1 MVMRALDRKLLRDF
15 VRLWAQAFA
24 IALVLGCGV
33 AALLTS
39 FVMHRAL
46 GDSRDAYYERNR
58 FGDIW
63 ASARRAPLTVLP
75 ELAAIPGVRTVEA
88 RTEGMVTLDIPGRE
102 ETAVGRIISLP
113 ASGEPLLNLP
123 LLRSGRLPAPDA
135 ANEVAVNEPFARS
148 HRFAPGD
155 TFFANLN
162 GTRRE
167 LTITGTVLSPEFIY
181 TLGPGAMMPDN
192 EGFGVIFMPE
202 RAAAAAFDMSGAF
215 NSLTVAL
222 YRDAS
227 EPEVIDRIDALL
239 APYGGI
245 GAHGRD
251 RQISHSFV
259 SSELAQLWTMTIVMP
274 PIFFGVAAFLVNMV
288 LGRIVA
294 LERAEIG
301 LLKALGY
308 SNRQIAQHY
317 LMLAGLTAIVG
328 ILLGWGAGAWLAH
341 GMARLYARFFD
352 FPYLVFRGSWSVYAV
367 AALLGLASAAFG
379 ALRVALAAARLP
391 PAVAM
396 QPPAPPRF
404 RRGLTDRLMARLR
417 LSQPAMMILRSI
429 TRWPVRAAM
438 SAVGLSMAVGV
449 LSAASFFDDAM
460 DKMLDTTFGLANR
473 QDAVLMFA
481 ENRPEQVIDDLRRLP
496 GALQIEGQLIEPV
509 VLRNGHL
516 RKHTTLE
523 ARRPEADLSRI
534 VGGSGRVIAAPPG
547 GLVLAAR
554 LARQIGVASG
564 DIVEVEFLSGRR
576 ETAFL
581 PVTATIDQY
590 IGIAA
595 YMDFETLNALRRQA
609 PQVSVANLTLDP
621 SERSAFHRAL
631 SGMPALA
638 GTAMVSDMRRSF
650 DETLRENIRITTTV
664 YMTIAVLITV
674 GVTYNGARIQ
684 LSERARELASLRILG
699 FSRGEVSF
707 ILVGEAMIL
716 ALLAQPIGWL
726 VGLGIAWAFTQGIES
741 DLYEVPF
748 VIVPSTFARASLIVL
763 LTALASALVVRR
775 RIDRLDLVAVMKT
788 RE

>member
-1 MVMRALDRKLLRDF
+1 MVMHALDRKLLRDF
-15 VRLWAQAFA
+15 ARLWAQALA

-39 FVMHRAL
+39 FVMYQAL

-58 FGDIW
+58 FADLW
-63 ASARRAPLTVLP
+63 APARRAPLAL
-75 ELAAIPGVRTVEA
+75 LSDIAALPGVRTAEA
-88 RTEGMVTLDIPGRE
+88 RIEGMVTLDIPGRE
-102 ETAVGRIISLP
+102 EAAVGRIISLP
-113 ASGEPLLNLP
+113 ASGEPLLDVP
-123 LLRSGRLPAPDA
+123 LLRSGRLPDPDA
-135 ANEVAVNEPFARS
+135 TNEVAVNEPFARAN
-148 HRFAPGD
+148 RFTLGD
-155 TFFANLN
+155 SFFANLN

-167 LTITGTVLSPEFIY
+167 LTVTGTVLSPEFIY

-192 EGFGVIFMPE
+192 EGFGVIFLPE

-222 YRDAS
+222 YKGAS
-227 EPEVIDRIDALL
+227 EPEVIDRIDAALE
-239 APYGGI
+239 PYGGT

-251 RQISHSFV
+251 RQVSHSFV
-259 SSELAQLWTMTIVMP
+259 SSELDQLWTMTIVMP

-308 SNRQIAQHY
+308 SNRMIAQHY
-317 LMLAGLTAIVG
+317 LMLAALTAAVG
-328 ILLGWGAGAWLAH
+328 ILIGWGAGAWLAQ

-352 FPYLVFRGSWSVYAV
+352 FPYLIFRGSWAVYAV
-367 AALLGLASAAFG
+367 AALIGLASAAFG

-404 RRGLTDRLMARLR
+404 RRGATDRLMARLR

-429 TRWPVRAAM
+429 TRWPVRAAT
-438 SAVGLSMAVGV
+438 SALGLSMAVAV

-481 ENRPEQVIDDLRRLP
+481 ENRPEIVLDALRGLP
-496 GALQIEGQLIEPV
+496 GALQIEGQLVEPV

-516 RKHTTLE
+516 EKHTTLE
-523 ARRPEADLSRI
+523 ARRPGADLSRI

-547 GLVLAAR
+547 GVVLAAR
-554 LARQIGVASG
+554 LARQLGLSPG
-564 DIVEVEFLSGRR
+564 DTVEVDFLSGRR
-576 ETAFL
+576 ETAIL
-581 PVTATIDQY
+581 PVTATIEQY
-590 IGIAA
+590 IGLAA
-595 YMDFETLNALRRQA
+595 YMDFEALNALRRQA

-621 SERSAFHRAL
+621 AQKSDFHRAL
-631 SGMPALA
+631 NGMPALA
-638 GTAMVSDMRRSF
+638 GTAMITDMRRSF
-650 DETLRENIRITTTV
+650 DETLRENISITATV
-664 YMTIAVLITV
+664 YIILAVLITV

-707 ILVGEAMIL
+707 ILVGEVMVL
-716 ALLAQPIGWL
+716 ALLAQPPGWL
-726 VGLGIAWAFTQGIES
+726 AGLGIAWAFTQGIES

-748 VIVPSTFARASLIVL
+748 VIVPATFARASLIVL
-763 LTALASALVVRR
+763 LTALGSAMVVRR